1 MEPFQ
6 ADNSLPDIPQ
16 FSMEYLQARFI
27 EETRSQR
34 KHYVTKLNELAPRYQ
49 KVGFTFEARQ
59 PMEHEPRLNITIKT
73 DTYELQH
80 STILDVNGA
89 SKLVSQFEQLPPT
102 ISRFNKFITKL
113 TETYPE
119 TSHPYKLRV
128 HPMESEADVE
138 LSINVDGRTVR
149 AIIGFN
155 TQLAFINHI
164 ALDTELASG
173 QSHYRMRLPGTSTHV
188 TVHSGRSDYSSAYM
202 RDERPFE
209 YGASDTQAMQFIN
222 QFVTT
227 MADLGMWTQQKGN
240 TNENHSTN
248 RRPHRS
254 SIGVC
259 RHRLL
264 GVPIR

>member
-16 FSMEYLQARFI
+16 FSLEYLQARFI
-27 EETRSQR
+27 EEIRSQR
-34 KHYVTKLNELAPRYQ
+34 KHYVTKLNELNPRYQ
-49 KVGFTFEARQ
+49 KSGFTIEAQQ
-59 PMEHEPRLNITIKT
+59 PSKGEPKLNIIIKS
-73 DTYELQH
+73 DSYELH
-80 STILDVNGA
+80 NSNILDLCVA
-89 SKLVSQFEQLPPT
+89 SQLVSQFEQLPPT
-102 ISRFNKFITKL
+102 VSRFDKFITTL

-119 TSHPYKLRV
+119 TTRLYELRIQ
-128 HPMESEADVE
+128 PMESEADVE

-188 TVHSGRSDYSSAYM
+188 TVRSGRSDYSSAYM

-222 QFVTT
+222 QFITT
-227 MADLGMWTQQKGN
+227 MVDLG
-240 TNENHSTN
+240 
-248 RRPHRS
+248 
-254 SIGVC
+254 V
-259 RHRLL
+259 
-264 GVPIR
+264 

>member
-16 FSMEYLQARFI
+16 FSLEYLQARFI

-34 KHYVTKLNELAPRYQ
+34 KHYMTKLNELNPRYQ
-49 KVGFTFEARQ
+49 KSGFTIEAQQ
-59 PMEHEPRLNITIKT
+59 PSKGEPKLNIIIKS

-80 STILDVNGA
+80 STILDLNGA

-102 ISRFNKFITKL
+102 ISRFNKFITQL

-119 TSHPYKLRV
+119 TNHSYKLRV

-188 TVHSGRSDYSSAYM
+188 TVRSGRSDYSSAYM

-209 YGASDTQAMQFIN
+209 YGASDTQVMQFIN
-222 QFVTT
+222 QFITT
-227 MADLGMWTQQKGN
+227 MADLGM
-240 TNENHSTN
+240 
-248 RRPHRS
+248 
-254 SIGVC
+254 
-259 RHRLL
+259 
-264 GVPIR
+264 

>member
-6 ADNSLPDIPQ
+6 ADNSLPDIPR
-16 FSMEYLQARFI
+16 FSPEYLQARFI

-34 KHYVTKLNELAPRYQ
+34 KHYMTKLNELNPRYQ
-49 KVGFTFEARQ
+49 KSGFTIEAQQ
-59 PMEHEPRLNITIKT
+59 PSKGEPKLNIIIKS

-80 STILDVNGA
+80 STILGLNGA
-89 SKLVSQFEQLPPT
+89 SGLVSQFEQLPPT

-149 AIIGFN
+149 VIIGFN

-173 QSHYRMRLPGTSTHV
+173 QSHYRMRLPGTSTQV
-188 TVHSGRSDYSSAYM
+188 TVRSGRSDYSSAYM

-209 YGASDTQAMQFIN
+209 YGASDTQVMQFIN
-222 QFVTT
+222 QFITT
-227 MADLGMWTQQKGN
+227 MADLGM
-240 TNENHSTN
+240 
-248 RRPHRS
+248 
-254 SIGVC
+254 
-259 RHRLL
+259 
-264 GVPIR
+264 

>member
-16 FSMEYLQARFI
+16 FSPEHLQARLL
-27 EETRSQR
+27 EETRMQR
-34 KHYVTKLNELAPRYQ
+34 KHHMTKLNELNPRYQ
-49 KVGFTFEARQ
+49 KSGFTIEAQQ
-59 PMEHEPRLNITIKT
+59 PSKGEPKLNIIIKS

-89 SKLVSQFEQLPPT
+89 PGLVSQFEQLPPT
-102 ISRFNKFITKL
+102 VSRFNKFITKL

-128 HPMESEADVE
+128 HWMQPEADIE
-138 LSINVDGRTVR
+138 FAIKLDGRTVR
-149 AIIGFN
+149 VIIGFN

-173 QSHYRMRLPGTSTHV
+173 QSHYRMQLPGMSTQV
-188 TVHSGRSDYSSAYM
+188 TVRSGRSDYSSAYM

-209 YGASDTQAMQFIN
+209 YGASDAQAMQFID

-227 MADLGMWTQQKGN
+227 MADLGM
-240 TNENHSTN
+240 
-248 RRPHRS
+248 
-254 SIGVC
+254 
-259 RHRLL
+259 
-264 GVPIR
+264 